1 MNTKAFALAAAALLS
16 VAAAA
21 PAQRVRDVPARPAL
35 WAGAD
40 SNSANVYYLLGV
52 QRLEREPRVAA
63 AAFYWA
69 ERLNPGWPQALYGRR
84 IALMMTDERRLVDYI
99 EGKRSLANNPE
110 VLAIDSLVLRALQRD
125 PFLHQQLD
133 RPYLM
138 MYFRK
143 VFSQGVQESTG
154 QRNDA
159 LAEYALNDALL
170 NAGPAFKAWMDY
182 ASGRFPAAIQGYERA
197 LRGEPHSSSLR
208 IDLARLHYLS
218 GEFPRAAQYL
228 REAID
233 DERGRDRRDIVRV
246 YESKGVMEFSR
257 AVALEQG
264 GDAAGARE
272 GYGRALTEDL
282 AFWPAHRRL
291 ALLALAAGD
300 TAAANSEMAL
310 AVEIAPNE
318 ADLRYERAV
327 LQLQTRQIMEAAAEL
342 QKAVELDPYYAAPH
356 YLLALM
362 HDQSEMPQE
371 ALEHYRHFL
380 ARAANDDANRARV
393 EARVAELSR
402 PAAPTP

>member
-21 PAQRVRDVPARPAL
+21 PAQRVHDVPARPAL

-69 ERLNPGWPQALYGRR
+69 DRLNPGWPQALYGRR

-143 VFSQGVQESTG
+143 VFSQEVQETTG

-159 LAEYALNDALL
+159 LADYVLQTALV
-170 NAGPAFKAWMDY
+170 NAGPGMKAWLDY
-182 ASGRFPAAIQGYERA
+182 ASGHFPAAIQGYERA

-208 IDLARLHYLS
+208 IDLARLHFLS
-218 GEFPRAAQYL
+218 GEYPRAAQYL

-318 ADLRYERAV
+318 PDLRYERAV

-380 ARAANDDANRARV
+380 ARAANDDPNRARV

-402 PAAPTP
+402 PAAP